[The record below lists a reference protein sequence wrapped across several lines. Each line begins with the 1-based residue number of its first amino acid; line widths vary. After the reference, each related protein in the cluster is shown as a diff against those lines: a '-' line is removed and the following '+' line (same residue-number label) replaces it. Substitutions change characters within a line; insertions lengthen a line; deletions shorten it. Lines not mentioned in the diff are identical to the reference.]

1 MKRKILVLSLCTLMA
16 CSCGK
21 TIPTLENGDEAVVT
35 FENGDK
41 ISINDL
47 YNSVK
52 NDYALSALIN
62 LVDKKLLENKYNNIL
77 EEANTYADNL
87 IKSYKE
93 AYGDQLL
100 GLIQTQ
106 FGYQTIDA
114 FRDYVYLNYLQNEAI
129 EDYAKDQIT
138 DKEIKKYYDD
148 KVYGDILVNHILIT
162 SSATS
167 DATEDEK
174 KAADEEAKEKINAI
188 ISELKASDNVK
199 ETFTKLAAEKSE
211 DESTKNDGGS
221 LGYINDGTLSSKYDE
236 VLAAA
241 LKLKNGEFSTTVI
254 TTELGYHV
262 IYREDSKEKAS
273 LEEVSD
279 SIKEKLANELII
291 NDATVSIKALQ
302 NLKKD
307 AGLDIIDSELQNQY
321 ARYIQ
326 SMLTQAEKANSQN

>member
-1 MKRKILVLSLCTLMA
+1 MKRKIFVLSLCTLMA

-21 TIPTLENGDEAVVT
+21 TIPTLENGEEAVVT

-41 ISINDL
+41 ISINEL
-47 YNSVK
+47 YSSVK

-62 LVDKKLLENKYNNIL
+62 MVDKKLLESKYGNLL
-77 EEANTYADNL
+77 ETANTYADNL
-87 IKSYKE
+87 IKSYQE

-100 GLIQTQ
+100 GLIQNQ

-129 EDYAKDQIT
+129 EDYAKAQIT
-138 DKEIKKYYDD
+138 DKEIKKYYDE

-162 SSATS
+162 STATA
-167 DATEDEK
+167 DATDDEK
-174 KAADEEAKEKINAI
+174 KAAEDEAKEKINAI

-199 ETFTKLAAEKSE
+199 ETFTKLASEKSE
-211 DESTKNDGGS
+211 DESTKNEGGS
-221 LGYINDGTLSSKYDE
+221 LGYINEGTLSSKYDE
-236 VLAAA
+236 ILEAAK
-241 LKLKNGEFSTTVI
+241 KLKNGEFSTTVI

-273 LEEVSD
+273 LEEVTD
-279 SIKEKLANELII
+279 SIRETLANNLLSE
-291 NDATVSIKALQ
+291 DATVSIKAIQ
-302 NLKKD
+302 NLRKE

-321 ARYIQ
+321 SRYMQ
-326 SMLTQAEKANSQN
+326 SILTQAEKANSEQ